1 MLQGIAQAT
10 DMTSPKKLARLW
22 SRDLETL
29 LSSVR
34 VSLCVCSPYVTSFGV
49 QFLLSHLASTVKDS
63 VRLTLLTDLSP
74 LNVAQGATDPGAI
87 RELAE
92 SIPRLRITH
101 LPRVHAKV
109 FVQDS
114 QSAIVTSGNLTA
126 GGLVLNHEYGIL
138 ISDRALAGGIEADIH
153 DYTAL
158 GADVSKAAIEEY
170 SEKGAKLRD
179 LYSSQQVQ
187 SQLAAPEL
195 QQALTEAADDLMRL
209 RLNGGAMHT
218 VFAASIMFLLTKHG
232 PLSTHDLHDQIAAL
246 HPDLCDDAVDRVIE
260 GKRFGKKWK
269 HAVRSAQ
276 QHLKRH
282 NRILLLDGLWQLP

>member
-1 MLQGIAQAT
+1 
-10 DMTSPKKLARLW
+10 MTSPKKLARLW

-92 SIPRLRITH
+92 SIPSLRITH

-126 GGLVLNHEYGIL
+126 GGLESNYEYGIL
-138 ISDRALAGGIEADIH
+138 ISDRTLAGGIEDDIH
-153 DYTAL
+153 DYT
-158 GADVSKAAIEEY
+158 
-170 SEKGAKLRD
+170 
-179 LYSSQQVQ
+179 
-187 SQLAAPEL
+187 
-195 QQALTEAADDLMRL
+195 
-209 RLNGGAMHT
+209 
-218 VFAASIMFLLTKHG
+218 
-232 PLSTHDLHDQIAAL
+232 
-246 HPDLCDDAVDRVIE
+246 
-260 GKRFGKKWK
+260 
-269 HAVRSAQ
+269 
-276 QHLKRH
+276 
-282 NRILLLDGLWQLP
+282 

>member
-92 SIPRLRITH
+92 SIPRYESRI
-101 LPRVHAKV
+101 
-109 FVQDS
+109 
-114 QSAIVTSGNLTA
+114 
-126 GGLVLNHEYGIL
+126 
-138 ISDRALAGGIEADIH
+138 
-153 DYTAL
+153 
-158 GADVSKAAIEEY
+158 
-170 SEKGAKLRD
+170 
-179 LYSSQQVQ
+179 
-187 SQLAAPEL
+187 
-195 QQALTEAADDLMRL
+195 
-209 RLNGGAMHT
+209 
-218 VFAASIMFLLTKHG
+218 FLECTPKC
-232 PLSTHDLHDQIAAL
+232 
-246 HPDLCDDAVDRVIE
+246 LC
-260 GKRFGKKWK
+260 
-269 HAVRSAQ
+269 
-276 QHLKRH
+276 
-282 NRILLLDGLWQLP
+282 RILSPQSSPRAT

>member
-1 MLQGIAQAT
+1 
-10 DMTSPKKLARLW
+10 MTSPKKLARLW

-126 GGLVLNHEYGIL
+126 GGLESNYEYGIL

-179 LYSSQQVQ
+179 LYSSQQIQ
-187 SQLAAPEL
+187 SRLVAPEL
-195 QQALTEAADDLMRL
+195 QQALTE
-209 RLNGGAMHT
+209 
-218 VFAASIMFLLTKHG
+218 
-232 PLSTHDLHDQIAAL
+232 
-246 HPDLCDDAVDRVIE
+246 
-260 GKRFGKKWK
+260 
-269 HAVRSAQ
+269 
-276 QHLKRH
+276 
-282 NRILLLDGLWQLP
+282 